1 MKFVIHFLI
10 GTVAA
15 SSIIAFNFTGFNVL
29 PYFLKNMTITETLSS
44 SYSATPSITPLIKNS
59 TAGPFENSTAI
70 LNSTNVTITPPLLNI
85 TNTTRTLS
93 NITNTTRRPLNATN
107 LPTNARRTP
116 LNTRR
121 MSLNATNSPRRTPSN
136 ATNSATKPPTNTPSL
151 NATNSATKPPRHS
164 YLRYSRPPTKSI
176 NSTPSRTSKYW

>member
-29 PYFLKNMTITETLSS
+29 PYFLKNMTLTETLSS
-44 SYSATPSITPLIKNS
+44 SYSATPSITPFVENS
-59 TAGPFENSTAI
+59 TVGPFENSTAI
-70 LNSTNVTITPPLLNI
+70 LNSTNVTITPPL
-85 TNTTRTLS
+85 S
-93 NITNTTRRPLNATN
+93 NITNTTRRLLNATN

-136 ATNSATKPPTNTPSL
+136 ATNSATKPP
-151 NATNSATKPPRHS
+151 RHS

>member
-1 MKFVIHFLI
+1 MKFLVHFLI

-44 SYSATPSITPLIKNS
+44 SYSVTPSITPLIQNS
-59 TAGPFENSTAI
+59 TVGPFKNSTAI
-70 LNSTNVTITPPLLNI
+70 LNSTNVTIAPPLLNI
-85 TNTTRTLS
+85 TNATRTPS

-116 LNTRR
+116 LNARR
-121 MSLNATNSPRRTPSN
+121 MSLN